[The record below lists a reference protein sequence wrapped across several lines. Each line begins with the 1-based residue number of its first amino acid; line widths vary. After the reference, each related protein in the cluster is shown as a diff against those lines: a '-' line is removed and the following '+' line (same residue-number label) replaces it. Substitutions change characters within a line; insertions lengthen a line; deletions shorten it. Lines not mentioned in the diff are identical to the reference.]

1 MSDLVNIIEQAP
13 IAICTRKERKQSKM
27 RTVILTV
34 VTIAV
39 FTGELSRGR
48 NWKRKGG
55 RRDRNFNVV
64 YIDKA
69 FDHENYGKE
78 VWKGIS
84 NL

>member
-48 NWKRKGG
+48 NWKRE
-55 RRDRNFNVV
+55 RNFNVV